1 MTYKLYL
8 NKVTYAVLAL
18 YVSTCLKAEA
28 HFFNYF
34 QQNIGNFA
42 QKDFT
47 TVSRGS
53 TMKKILL
60 VEDEVSVVDFVKKGL
75 TECNYEVVVAF
86 DGTSAFQ
93 MATSF
98 TFDMMILDIM
108 LPDKNGLEVCN
119 ELRSYGFS
127 NPILFLTAL
136 GASENIAHGLN
147 IGADDYL
154 VKPFKFIELQAR
166 INALLRRAEQQEATT
181 IHKKNRF
188 TLSNLVVDDD
198 AKTVTRNGIA
208 INLTATE
215 YRLLLVL
222 IKNKGKVVSR
232 TILLENA
239 WDIHFNLGTN
249 VVDVYI
255 NYLRKKIDID
265 STDKLIQTVVGMGY
279 VLKEK

>member
-1 MTYKLYL
+1 MG
-8 NKVTYAVLAL
+8 YAKEKIV
-18 YVSTCLKAEA
+18 
-28 HFFNYF
+28 
-34 QQNIGNFA
+34 NFA
-42 QKDFT
+42 RRNFYKCEQE
-47 TVSRGS
+47 G

-60 VEDEVSVVDFVKKGL
+60 VEDEASVVDFVKKGL
-75 TECNYEVVVAF
+75 TECSYEVAVAF
-86 DGTSAFQ
+86 DGASAYK

-98 TFDMMILDIM
+98 TFDMIILDIM

-119 ELRSYGFS
+119 ELRNWGFRK
-127 NPILFLTAL
+127 PILFLTAL

-166 INALLRRAEQQEATT
+166 INALLRRAEHQEVASS
-181 IHKKNRF
+181 HKKS
-188 TLSNLVVDDD
+188 TYSLSNLIVDDD
-198 AKTVTRNGIA
+198 AKTVTRNGIT

-232 TILLENA
+232 TELLENA

-255 NYLRKKIDID
+255 NYLRKKIDTD
-265 STDKLIQTVVGMGY
+265 TADKLIQTVVGMGY